1 MPPQTAAASSAI
13 APAGA
18 ATYQPGSVVAAR
30 GRDWVVLP
38 GSAADLLI
46 ARPLNGDEEF
56 IAALFPDEISPA
68 AFARPKVGPN
78 TVGDHQSARLL
89 TTALRLGF
97 DAGAGPLRSLASVAV
112 TPRNYQLVPLLVAL
126 RQPTVRMLIGDD
138 VGIGKTVEAGLIAK
152 ELLAQGD
159 ATGLTVLCSP
169 ALAEQWQRELA
180 EKFAIEAELVLTS
193 TATRLERLSGEKS
206 IFEKFP
212 FTVVSTDFVKAD
224 RRRDIVARG
233 CADLVIV
240 DEAHTVV
247 GGSSVDRHQRFDLV
261 RRIAAD
267 ENRHLLLVTATPH
280 SGNDEAF
287 RALLGLVKPDLATID
302 LEDRMSRDRLARY
315 FVQRRRKDIR
325 KFIGEETPFPSDRDY
340 KDLPYGLDEDYQT
353 LYRDTLAFARQMVRT
368 ADGDL
373 KRRIRWWSS
382 LALLRSLA
390 SSPAAAVATFES
402 RSGLDLNMSDKEI
415 EQLGRQE
422 HLDPMDDDAADG
434 ADVPPGADN
443 ETLPEPDRQRLRELG
458 KAAAKLAGKDTDAK
472 LRLLIKTVKGL
483 LADGYN
489 PIVFCRYIPTA
500 HYLHA
505 QLGKA
510 LVRKTTIRYVTGED
524 PPAAREKA
532 VAEFGDVPGKR
543 VLIATDCLS
552 EGVNLQENFDAVVHY
567 DLSWNPTRHEQ
578 REGRVDRFGQ
588 RRDIVRAV
596 TLYGQDNGID
606 GIVLNVLLCKHR
618 KIAKNTGVAVPVPE
632 ETTGVVKALVNR
644 LFSDGSDALQSQQLA
659 LDLDLND
666 LAPDIDEAWKS
677 AAERQKGAA
686 TKFAHSG
693 IADADVERVLAGV
706 RTAMGTTTEVRSFVR
721 DSLASIGAQITA
733 ENNGFT
739 VSLAGLRPAV
749 RDALGVRDDKVTS
762 VRFCDDLPARPG
774 QRPLVRT
781 DSAVRGLARIIV
793 EAALDDQPSALP
805 SDAEDDPWAGTD
817 LGTPPPAARLGVFR
831 VSTVATRTVL
841 LLTRYRFH
849 LTLPGT
855 ARANTVV
862 AEDARLAGY
871 RRDPDGSFKWLD
883 DQEIKVLLAAEP
895 DNALPQLVQRQAERA
910 VSELADA
917 QPHLDAEGA
926 VLAAELRA
934 AHAAAREIVG
944 GRTRSLDVQP
954 HEHADVLGVYVYL
967 PAGAAR

>member
-1 MPPQTAAASSAI
+1 MPPRTAATSGVTN
-13 APAGA
+13 PPGA
-18 ATYQPGSVVAAR
+18 ALYRPGSVVAAR

-38 GSAADLLI
+38 GSAPDLLI

-56 IAALFPDEISPA
+56 IAALFPAEISPA
-68 AFARPKVGPN
+68 EFAPPKVGPN

-126 RQPTVRMLIGDD
+126 RQRTVRMLIGDD

-159 ATGLTVLCSP
+159 ATGLTVLCAP

-247 GGSSVDRHQRFDLV
+247 GGPSVDRHQRYDLV

-280 SGNDEAF
+280 SGDDEAF
-287 RALLGLVKPDLATID
+287 RALLGLLSPDLATID
-302 LEDRMSRDRLARY
+302 LDDRMSRDRLARH

-325 KFIGEETPFPSDRDY
+325 RFIDEETPFPSDRDY
-340 KDLPYGLDEDYQT
+340 KDLPYGLDEDYQA
-353 LYRDTLAFARQMVRT
+353 LYRDTLTFARQLVRT

-373 KRRIRWWSS
+373 KTRIRWWSS

-390 SSPAAAVATFES
+390 SSPAAAVATFQS
-402 RSGLDLNMSDKEI
+402 RSGLDLNMSSKEI

-422 HLDPMDDDAADG
+422 HLDPMDDAADG

-443 ETLPEPDRQRLRELG
+443 ETLPEPDQQRLRELG
-458 KAAAKLAGKDTDAK
+458 QAAAKLAGRDTDAK
-472 LRLLIKTVKGL
+472 LRLLIKTIKGL
-483 LADGYN
+483 TAETYN

-510 LVRKTTIRYVTGED
+510 LGKKATVRYVTGED

-532 VAEFGDVPGKR
+532 VAELGDVPGRR

-552 EGVNLQENFDAVVHY
+552 EGVNLQEHFDAVVHY

-606 GIVLNVLLCKHR
+606 GVVLNVLLRKHR
-618 KIAKNTGVAVPVPE
+618 QIAKNTGVAVPVPE

-644 LFSDGSDALQSQQLA
+644 LLRDGSGTLQSQQLA

-666 LAPDIDEAWKS
+666 LAPDIDGAWKS

-693 IADADVERVLAGV
+693 IADTDVERVLAGV
-706 RTAMGTTTEVRSFVR
+706 RAAMGTTAEVRGFVH
-721 DSLASIGAQITA
+721 DALAAIGAQVSA
-733 ENNGFT
+733 EDDGFK

-762 VRFCDDLPARPG
+762 IRFCDDLPARPG
-774 QRPLVRT
+774 QRALVRT
-781 DSAVRGLARIIV
+781 DPAVRGIARLVV
-793 EAALDDQPSALP
+793 EAALDGRPSAP
-805 SDAEDDPWAGTD
+805 TGDAEEDPWAGTD

-831 VSTVATRTVL
+831 VSTVPIRTVL

-855 ARANTVV
+855 ARPNTVV

-871 RRDPDGSFKWLD
+871 RRDPGGSFEWLD
-883 DQEIKVLLAAEP
+883 DQEVRALLAAAP
-895 DNALPQLVQRQAERA
+895 DNALPQLVQQQAERA
-910 VSELADA
+910 VAELADA
-917 QPHLDAEGA
+917 QPHLDAKGG

-944 GRTRSLDVQP
+944 GRTRSLDVKP

-967 PAGAAR
+967 PAGAVR

>member
-1 MPPQTAAASSAI
+1 MPPQTAVAT
-13 APAGA
+13 PAGA
-18 ATYQPGSVVAAR
+18 VIYRPGSVVAAR

-38 GSAADLLI
+38 DSSPDLLI

-68 AFARPKVGPN
+68 TFAPPQVGPN

-112 TPRNYQLVPLLVAL
+112 TPRNYQLVPLLLAL

-138 VGIGKTVEAGLIAK
+138 VGIGKTVEAALIAK

-169 ALAEQWQRELA
+169 ALAEQWQREMA

-193 TATRLERLSGEKS
+193 TATRLERISGEKS

-224 RRRDIVARG
+224 RRRDIVARD

-247 GGSSVDRHQRFDLV
+247 GGSSVDRHQRYDLV
-261 RRIAAD
+261 KRIAAD
-267 ENRHLLLVTATPH
+267 RNRHLLLVTATPH
-280 SGNDEAF
+280 SGDDEAF
-287 RALLGLVKPDLATID
+287 RTLLGLLEPELATID
-302 LEDRMSRDRLARY
+302 LDDRTSRDRLARH
-315 FVQRRRKDIR
+315 FVQRRRKDVR
-325 KFIGEETPFPSDRDY
+325 NKFGEETPFPSDRDY
-340 KDLPYGLDEDYQT
+340 RDLPYQLDEGYQT

-390 SSPAAAVATFES
+390 SSPAAAVATFET
-402 RSGLDLNMSDKEI
+402 RSGLDLNMSDNEI

-422 HLDPMDDDAADG
+422 HLDPMDDDASDG
-434 ADVPPGADN
+434 ADVPPGADD

-458 KAAAKLAGKDTDAK
+458 QAAARLAGQDTDAK

-510 LVRKTTIRYVTGED
+510 LGKKATVRYVTGED

-532 VAEFGDVPGKR
+532 VADLGAVPGKR
-543 VLIATDCLS
+543 VLVATDCLS
-552 EGVNLQENFDAVVHY
+552 EGVNLQEHFDAVVHY

-606 GIVLNVLLCKHR
+606 GVVLGVLLRKHR
-618 KIAKNTGVAVPVPE
+618 QIAKNTGVAVPVPE
-632 ETTGVVKALVNR
+632 ETTSVVKALINR
-644 LFSDGSDALQSQQLA
+644 LLSDGSDALQSEQLT
-659 LDLDLND
+659 LDLDLTD
-666 LAPDIDEAWKS
+666 VAPDIDEAWKS

-693 IADADVERVLAGV
+693 IDDADVERVLAGV
-706 RTAMGTTTEVRSFVR
+706 RAAMGTTAEVRGFVR
-721 DSLASIGAQITA
+721 DTFASIGAQATA
-733 ENNGFT
+733 EDDGFT

-749 RDALGVRDDKVTS
+749 RDALGARDDKITS
-762 VRFCDDLPARPG
+762 VRFRDDLPVRPG
-774 QRPLVRT
+774 QRALVRT
-781 DSAVRGLARIIV
+781 DPAVRGLARLVV
-793 EAALDDQPSALP
+793 EAALDDPPAAPP
-805 SDAEDDPWAGTD
+805 SDADADPWASTD

-831 VSTVATRTVL
+831 VSTAATRTVL

-855 ARANTVV
+855 ARPNTVV
-862 AEDARLAGY
+862 AEDARLTGY
-871 RRDPDGSFKWLD
+871 RRGPDGSFDWLD
-883 DQEIKVLLAAEP
+883 DQEIKSLLATEP
-895 DNALPQLVQRQAERA
+895 DNALPELVQRQAERA
-910 VSELADA
+910 VAERADA
-917 QPHLDAEGA
+917 QPYLDAHGA
-926 VLAAELRA
+926 VLAAELRD
-934 AHAAAREIVG
+934 AHAAAREIFG

-954 HEHADVLGVYVYL
+954 HERADVLGIYVYL
-967 PAGAAR
+967 PAGAA